1 MVQPTESRKGLNLV
15 FTRSANFCCTTC
27 WRVLRESKM
36 RPVLM
41 VQLDN
46 ATPIILNREKSVTF
60 GTLGTLALWLFTKP
74 SSEMGELCFSV
85 ASMRSQELGSW
96 RSHNGCSI
104 RQSVAECTWGQY
116 LQSVVK
122 ALLDLKA
129 LLECALLPDHDVV
142 LQAQHPCLSSRGGA
156 DAKVT
161 KPTED
166 HPTQTISSMPP
177 GSGSAGAASRNQAEN
192 GEVFDTTVV

>member
-1 MVQPTESRKGLNLV
+1 MQC
-15 FTRSANFCCTTC
+15 SA
-27 WRVLRESKM
+27 
-36 RPVLM
+36 
-41 VQLDN
+41 
-46 ATPIILNREKSVTF
+46 
-60 GTLGTLALWLFTKP
+60 
-74 SSEMGELCFSV
+74 V
-85 ASMRSQELGSW
+85 ASKRISQVDSW
-96 RSHNGCSI
+96 RSRNGCSI

-129 LLECALLPDHDVV
+129 LPECALLPDHDVV

-192 GEVFDTTVV
+192 GVRWLARLLREHSGRVQGPGSSKEAGDE